1 MVWGGV
7 DDVASCSGEAGC
19 KDILPSVLIRK
30 WLRHELAEPAVE
42 APRGNK
48 VLSYFYC
55 YYYTRNIYNNSLMS
69 CNPAANLLMRV
80 MCLILDYVL

>member
-1 MVWGGV
+1 MI
-7 DDVASCSGEAGC
+7 
-19 KDILPSVLIRK
+19 ILYRTSL
-30 WLRHELAEPAVE
+30 
-42 APRGNK
+42 NNCD
-48 VLSYFYC
+48 VLSTYFYC